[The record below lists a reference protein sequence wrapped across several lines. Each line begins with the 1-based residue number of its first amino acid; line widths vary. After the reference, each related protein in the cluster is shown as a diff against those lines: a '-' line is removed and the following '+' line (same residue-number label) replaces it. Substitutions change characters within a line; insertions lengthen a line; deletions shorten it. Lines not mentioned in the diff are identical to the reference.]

1 MELFTKYP
9 TLKEQLQAVYASTLE
24 PDRQE
29 AQNKRDDDDF
39 ENGGNHSS
47 RQRRQRRPNQ
57 HWAQDK
63 ADNRAVAQLIEMQL
77 WNEGMAEFLDL
88 VRMAHGNSARTQD
101 LPTGC

>member
-9 TLKEQLQAVYASTLE
+9 TLKEQLRAVYASTLE
-24 PDRQE
+24 PD
-29 AQNKRDDDDF
+29 NDDL